1 MSTITTANRSRFFN
15 VRGNPSSVE
24 SRVRSSRSTHAGSS
38 SSGKVDSMAMWFI
51 NGISTAFFASLE
63 KCSCINVTT
72 HDDGYDSN
80 EDLPLIPKDEDNFQH
95 HNSGTGGIR
104 RRRSGKGKTIDD
116 R

>member
-1 MSTITTANRSRFFN
+1 MSTITTANRSRFFS
-15 VRGNPSSVE
+15 VRGNSSSVE
-24 SRVRSSRSTHAGSS
+24 SRVRSSRSTHGGS

-80 EDLPLIPKDEDNFQH
+80 EDLPLIPKDGDNFQH
-95 HNSGTGGIR
+95 HNRETGIR
-104 RRRSGKGKTIDD
+104 RRRNGKGKTIED

>member
-1 MSTITTANRSRFFN
+1 MTTISTANRSRFFN
-15 VRGNPSSVE
+15 VRGNSSLPE
-24 SRVRSSRSTHAGSS
+24 SRVRASRPHGSS
-38 SSGKVDSMAMWFI
+38 AGKVDSMAMWFV

-80 EDLPLIPKDEDNFQH
+80 EDLPLIPKDEDNFEH
-95 HNSGTGGIR
+95 HNRATGIR
-104 RRRSGKGKTIDD
+104 RRRNGKGKTIDV

>member
-1 MSTITTANRSRFFN
+1 MSTITTASRSRFFN
-15 VRGNPSSVE
+15 VRGNSSSVE
-24 SRVRSSRSTHAGSS
+24 SRVRSSRSTHAGS

-95 HNSGTGGIR
+95 HNRGNGIR
-104 RRRSGKGKTIDD
+104 RRRIGKGKTIEN

>member
-15 VRGNPSSVE
+15 VRGNSSSVE
-24 SRVRSSRSTHAGSS
+24 SRVRSSRSAHAGSS

-80 EDLPLIPKDEDNFQH
+80 EDLPLIPKDDQDNFQH
-95 HNSGTGGIR
+95 DNRGTGGKSKKKKR
-104 RRRSGKGKTIDD
+104 EGEDNR
-116 R
+116 